1 MCAEEGVYVLWRI
14 LPLVGSVLRPV
25 GEVARHAGGSGCG
38 SENSEAQCVV
48 CHDNAVLSYPNT
60 IYITHYMTLC
70 SASHTVLLT

>member
-48 CHDNAVLSYPNT
+48 T
-60 IYITHYMTLC
+60 IMQYY
-70 SASHTVLLT
+70 HTQTPFILHII